1 MARFLAWVQG
11 FAVALGGPGLFV
23 LAFLDSSFLSFPEV
37 TDVLII
43 VLVARHPER
52 FFWYT
57 TLPTI
62 GSILGCYALY
72 AVARRGGEAFLRRR
86 FRERHV
92 DRAFAVFRRYGLLA
106 VAIPSIL
113 PPPVPFKIFVL
124 TAGAARVRPIDFLV
138 AVTLGRGI
146 RFFGEGLLALWYGEW
161 ALEFMK
167 RNARAVS
174 LWLGAIVAIVAVAW
188 TWWSRRRGRIDAS
201 AGSSV

>member
-1 MARFLAWVQG
+1 MSRFLGWVQG
-11 FAVALGGPGLFV
+11 LAVALGGPGLFV

-43 VLVARHPER
+43 VLVAKHPDR
-52 FFWYT
+52 FLWYT

-62 GSILGCYALY
+62 GSIAGCYALY
-72 AVARRGGEAFLRRR
+72 AVARRGGEAFMRRR
-86 FRERHV
+86 LHERHV
-92 DRAFAVFRRYGLLA
+92 DRAFSLFRKYGLLA

-138 AVTLGRGI
+138 AVTIGRGI
-146 RFFGEGLLALWYGEW
+146 RFYGEGVLALWYGEW
-161 ALEFMK
+161 ALDFM
-167 RNARAVS
+167 RANARAVS
-174 LWLGAIVAIVAVAW
+174 LWLGAIVATIAVVW
-188 TWWSRRRGRIDAS
+188 MWWSRRRGRIDAS